1 MPVLDSKALKTDP
14 SGAAF
19 LLDVLRRSPS
29 SAKVVPRSGTAPID
43 PIKRRAEHLDRVAN
57 S

>member
-14 SGAAF
+14 NGAAF

-29 SAKVVPRSGTAPID
+29 SAKHEPRHDTARID
-43 PIKRRAEHLDRVAN
+43 PIKRRSEHLDRVAN